1 MRWFWAAAGAA
12 SAAIAMRAARRRW
25 LVITVYGVSMSTSYP
40 AGSRVLVRRRQSA
53 PNRGDVVLVPHPD
66 VDAGWQ
72 LTASPRADGSPP
84 WFLKRVTA
92 IAGDPVPDRPGDRLS
107 PDTVYLLGENDQ
119 SWDSRRLGPCPVA
132 AVSGVVVA
140 TLSRPSHR

>member
-1 MRWFWAAAGAA
+1 MRWFWTMAGAV
-12 SAAIAMRAARRRW
+12 SAAIAMRAVRRHW

-40 AGSRVLVRRRQSA
+40 AGSRVLVRRRRSA

-72 LTASPRADGSPP
+72 LTASPPADGSPS

-92 IAGDPVPDRPGDRLS
+92 IAGDPLPDQPGGLL
-107 PDTVYLLGENDQ
+107 PLGTVYLLGENDQ

-140 TLSRPSHR
+140 TLSSPSNR